1 MEIWLYA
8 ILIILT
14 VLLFALM
21 LLFNRQKNLLE
32 QWHTKMDKRLG
43 ALEKEEQELR
53 KELATL
59 KEGFSPL
66 TQILREMREIKGHLN
81 RASKIQDEDAP
92 YRQAE
97 WLVAKGA
104 DAKQIAK
111 ETGISYAEA
120 QLLAHLKGQ
129 ALPSPDLDSD
139 SLSEG

>member
-8 ILIILT
+8 ILMMLT

-21 LLFNRQKNLLE
+21 LLFNRQKKLLE
-32 QWHTKMDKRLG
+32 QWHNKMDKRLG

-53 KELATL
+53 KELAAL
-59 KEGFSPL
+59 KEGLAPL
-66 TQILREMREIKGHLN
+66 AQIPKEIREIKGHLN
-81 RASKIQDEDAP
+81 RTSTIQDEDAP

-120 QLLAHLKGQ
+120 QLLARLKGQ

-139 SLSEG
+139 RLSDG

>member
-32 QWHTKMDKRLG
+32 QWHAKMDKRLG
-43 ALEKEEQELR
+43 ALEKEEQELH
-53 KELATL
+53 KELAAL

-66 TQILREMREIKGHLN
+66 AQILREMREIKGHLN

-97 WLVAKGA
+97 WLLAKGA

-120 QLLAHLKGQ
+120 QLLARLKGQ